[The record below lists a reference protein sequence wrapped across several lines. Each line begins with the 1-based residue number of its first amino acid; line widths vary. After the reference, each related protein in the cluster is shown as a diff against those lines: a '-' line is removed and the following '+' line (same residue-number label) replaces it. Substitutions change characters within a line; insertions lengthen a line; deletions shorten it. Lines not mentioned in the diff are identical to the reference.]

1 MSGRDPI
8 VEEAAAAAD
17 LMRSLSVGGPG
28 IVVGEMIGLMN
39 EGRTALVLFSGQEG
53 TAGVPARSV
62 VDLHASHIG
71 SQVVLVFEGGAVGKP
86 IIMGLLRTGDSW
98 PLGGRPGQVEADV
111 DGERLIVSA
120 REQLVLRC
128 GKASITLTK
137 AGKVVIQGTYML
149 SRSTG
154 VNLIKGGAVQ
164 IN

>member
-8 VEEAAAAAD
+8 AEEAASAAD
-17 LMRSLSVGGPG
+17 LMRLSSVGGPH
-28 IVVGEMIGLMN
+28 IVVGRLIGMMN
-39 EGRTALVLFSGQEG
+39 EGRTALVLFSGQDG

-71 SQVVLVFEGGAVGKP
+71 SEVVLAFEAGDTGRP
-86 IIMGLLRTGDSW
+86 IIMGVLRNGDGW
-98 PLGGRPGQVEADV
+98 PAGDRPGQVEADV

-120 REQLVLRC
+120 KEQLVLRC

-149 SRSTG
+149 SRSSG

>member
-8 VEEAAAAAD
+8 AEEAAATAE
-17 LMRSLSVGGPG
+17 LMRFSSTGGPQ
-28 IVVGEMIGLMN
+28 IVVGKLIGMTN
-39 EGRTALVLFSGQEG
+39 EGRAALVLFSGQNG
-53 TAGVPARSV
+53 TAGVAARSV
-62 VDLHASHIG
+62 IDLHASHIG
-71 SQVVLVFEGGAVGKP
+71 SEVVLVFEAGDAGKP
-86 IIMGLLRTGDSW
+86 IIMGVLRSGEGWPPGD
-98 PLGGRPGQVEADV
+98 RPGQVEADV

-137 AGKVVIQGTYML
+137 AGKVLIQGTYML
-149 SRSTG
+149 SRSSG

>member
-8 VEEAAAAAD
+8 AEEAAAAAE
-17 LMRSLSVGGPG
+17 LMRSLTMVAPSV
-28 IVVGEMIGLMN
+28 VVGTLIGMMN

-62 VDLHASHIG
+62 IDLHASHIG
-71 SQVVLVFEGGAVGKP
+71 SEVVLVFEGGVLGKP
-86 IIMGLLRTGDSW
+86 IIMGVLRSGNGWPAGD
-98 PLGGRPGQVEADV
+98 RPGQVEADV

-137 AGKVVIQGTYML
+137 AGKVLIQGTYML
-149 SRSTG
+149 SRSSG